1 MREFSE
7 MSKRKTSKN
16 SSELGEG
23 VKQRGRCRK
32 KANMS
37 ELGGR
42 SGNRGGRRVGVGQV
56 SEVGGMR

>member
-7 MSKRKTSKN
+7 MGKRKTSKK

-23 VKQRGRCRK
+23 VKQRGGAERRLMNGLRGC
-32 KANMS
+32 
-37 ELGGR
+37 
-42 SGNRGGRRVGVGQV
+42 GNRGGRRVGVGQV